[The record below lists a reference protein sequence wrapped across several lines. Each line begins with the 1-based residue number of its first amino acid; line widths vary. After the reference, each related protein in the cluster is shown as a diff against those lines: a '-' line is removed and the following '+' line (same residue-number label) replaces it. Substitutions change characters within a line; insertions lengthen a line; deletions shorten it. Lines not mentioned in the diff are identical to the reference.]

1 MLSRGVGWA
10 GEACEIGECAEH
22 ACTTPCRI
30 TQIAEISTDGARLRL
45 GLHALGSELAEKPL
59 PHRDGHG
66 PRMDTKTAAGRL
78 RVSKGACTNQG
89 VEMLGLRYFFQ
100 FSVERGK
107 PGRGHLFHAVLAG
120 VDAVGH

>member
-1 MLSRGVGWA
+1 MLSSCVGWA
-10 GEACEIGECAEH
+10 GEECETGECAEH

-30 TQIAEISTDGARLRL
+30 TQIAEISTDGDCLRI
-45 GLHALGSELAEKPL
+45 GLYSVGSELAEKPL
-59 PHRDGHG
+59 PRRDGHG

-89 VEMLGLRYFFQ
+89 AEMLGLRCFFQ

-120 VDAVGH
+120 VDAVGQ